1 MSKELK
7 RNWIENLKG
16 WQGLDYVYLQ
26 GVPMK
31 KTKNGG
37 EPNLSED
44 RITKLVAHQIIQ
56 SQIPL
61 RGQELSLLR
70 SATRLSYNK
79 LAQKLGLSYGALFNW
94 EKNKKKKLIP
104 LYEVAIRLLCSEE
117 LNIEVSSKFSE
128 LVGHDYCDRLDVKV
142 TNKEPTDKFI
152 KMKTIYKSTYR
163 GLKKVTVKGTSD
175 D

>member
-1 MSKELK
+1 MAKELK
-7 RNWIENLKG
+7 KNWIENLKG

-31 KTKNGG
+31 KTKSGG
-37 EPNLSED
+37 EPHLSED
-44 RITKLVAHQIIQ
+44 KITKLVVLQIIQ

-61 RGQELSLLR
+61 RGRELSLLR

-94 EKNKKKKLIP
+94 EKNKKKRLLPI
-104 LYEVAIRLLCSEE
+104 YEVAVRLLCAEE

-128 LVGHDYCDRLDVKV
+128 LIGNDYFDKLEVQV
-142 TNKEPTDKFI
+142 THKEPTEKFV
-152 KMKTIYKSTYR
+152 KMKTIYNPTYR
-163 GLKKVTVKGTSD
+163 GLKKVIVKDTSQF
-175 D
+175 